1 MRFTKDLLIC
11 ILLITTV
18 SLMLVLE
25 VLFIDV
31 YKNNNEFICS
41 DNPQAYWTVEVSE
54 PNDNKNDNQLNNEK

>member
-11 ILLITTV
+11 ILLITTI
-18 SLMLVLE
+18 SLILVLE

-41 DNPQAYWTVEVSE
+41 DNPQAYWTVEVTE
-54 PNDNKNDNQLNNEK
+54 PNDREDNNKKSP